1 MGCMFRFLHP
11 LNRFSE
17 GGSVDLLEAGGSV
30 ARTTETCRQCANHI
44 PYIPRFSSFS
54 WVSSLDAQDLEVG

>member
-17 GGSVDLLEAGGSV
+17 GGSVGLLEAGGAWHGRPKHADNVRIISLTSLGV
-30 ARTTETCRQCANHI
+30 LASLGFLAQI
-44 PYIPRFSSFS
+44 PKI
-54 WVSSLDAQDLEVG
+54 LEVG